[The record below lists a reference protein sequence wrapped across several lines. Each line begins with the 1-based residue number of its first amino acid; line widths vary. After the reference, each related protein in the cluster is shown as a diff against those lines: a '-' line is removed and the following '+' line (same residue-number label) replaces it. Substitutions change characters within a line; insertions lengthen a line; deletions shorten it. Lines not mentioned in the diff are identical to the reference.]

1 MLIKNTT
8 GFAVNN
14 NISFNTLISFS
25 LYVYVYK
32 YFLSYN
38 NYKIFST
45 IANFSLFQA
54 SDILSL
60 ATLHFLAKS
69 SRT

>member
-32 YFLSYN
+32 YFLSCN

-45 IANFSLFQA
+45 IANFSLF
-54 SDILSL
+54 
-60 ATLHFLAKS
+60 
-69 SRT
+69 